1 MDKDYTKN
9 LGRLWQEIGTHAV
22 MTLSTCSDGAVS
34 SRPMSVVV
42 INGKLY
48 CQTDISYKKCSQI
61 QGNPSAA
68 LCFKNFSIEGT
79 ARLLGRPTEYDFF
92 VKAMKKHFRL
102 AYMRYSS
109 LDTECVIEITPK
121 LIYCWKYELGK
132 PYMEYWDFENSQYR
146 KEQK

>member
-1 MDKDYTKN
+1 MDKDFSEN
-9 LGRLWQEIGTHAV
+9 IRRLWNELGTHAV
-22 MTLSTCSDGAVS
+22 MTLSTCSDGIVS

-42 INGKLY
+42 INGRFY
-48 CQTDISYKKCSQI
+48 CQTDISYKKCCQI
-61 QGNPSAA
+61 KNDPNAA
-68 LCFKNFSIEGT
+68 LCVKNFSVEGT

-102 AYMRYSS
+102 AYMRYSA

>member
-1 MDKDYTKN
+1 MDKDFSEK
-9 LGRLWQEIGTHAV
+9 LGKLWNELGTHAV
-22 MTLSTCSDGAVS
+22 MTLSTCSDGIVS
-34 SRPMSVVV
+34 ARPMSVVV
-42 INGKLY
+42 INGRFY

-61 QGNPSAA
+61 KDNPNSA
-68 LCFKNFSIEGT
+68 LCFKNYSVEGT
-79 ARLLGRPTEYDFF
+79 AELLGRPTEYDFF
-92 VKAMKKHFRL
+92 MKAMKKHFRP
-102 AYMRYSS
+102 AYLRYSS